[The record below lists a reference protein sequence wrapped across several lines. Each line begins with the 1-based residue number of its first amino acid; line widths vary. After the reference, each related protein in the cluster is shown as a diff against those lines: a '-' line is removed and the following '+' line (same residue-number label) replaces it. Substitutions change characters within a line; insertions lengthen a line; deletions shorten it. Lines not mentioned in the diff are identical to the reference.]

1 MSKKIRDYIFI
12 VFTILFIAGTIII
25 SLYASGLQIN
35 FSWPLSFNRLL
46 IKTGMIA
53 IKTDPKGATIYL
65 NDQPQTNFSVNPWKI
80 KYLTTPTKV
89 KNVLPGDYD
98 LSLKLPGY
106 LPLTKRIT
114 VYSGQTTF
122 VENINLFRSDQP
134 RFIMATSSIDAWLQ
148 SNDRLLANGN
158 LVNSTDNNNVN
169 YRQLL
174 GAGASNWYNDKDQ
187 NRLYYQNGNSLNYFS
202 LNSRAST
209 LIMNGENYLDYE
221 PRGDNLFLVTI
232 KNGQTVL
239 QKYSLKTKK
248 IEQELRL
255 PTVGHYAFIHEDR
268 VWLTLYDDQNKTL
281 YLINPSNIISGGQT
295 ISGVVSWQWLD
306 DQTLFY
312 NNDWE
317 IYLFDLQKNN
327 NSLLTRVGEKIIKII
342 WNENKNYLIFSTA
355 NSLSA
360 YDQKIGLITKI
371 LTVNS
376 VATPVLDNPNDTLYF
391 WAKIGQQEGVYSLLL
406 Q

>member
-53 IKTDPKGATIYL
+53 IKTDPKGAIIYL

-98 LSLKLPGY
+98 LNLKLPGY

-134 RFIMATSSIDAWLQ
+134 QFIIATSSIDAWLQ
-148 SNDRLLANGN
+148 SNDRLLANSN
-158 LVNSTDNNNVN
+158 LVNPADNNNVN

-360 YDQKIGLITKI
+360 YDPKIGLITKI

-376 VATPVLDNPNDTLYF
+376 VASPVLDNPNDTLYF

>member
-134 RFIMATSSIDAWLQ
+134 RFITATSSIDAWLQ
-148 SNDRLLANGN
+148 SNDRLLANSN
-158 LVNSTDNNNVN
+158 LVSPADNNNVN

-255 PTVGHYAFIHEDR
+255 PTVGHYAFIREDR

-281 YLINPSNIISGGQT
+281 YLINPSNIVSGGQT

-360 YDQKIGLITKI
+360 YDPKIGLITKI

-376 VATPVLDNPNDTLYF
+376 VASPVLDNPNDTLYF

>member
-98 LSLKLPGY
+98 LNLKLPGY

-342 WNENKNYLIFSTA
+342 WNKNKNYLIFSTA

-360 YDQKIGLITKI
+360 YDPKIGLITKI